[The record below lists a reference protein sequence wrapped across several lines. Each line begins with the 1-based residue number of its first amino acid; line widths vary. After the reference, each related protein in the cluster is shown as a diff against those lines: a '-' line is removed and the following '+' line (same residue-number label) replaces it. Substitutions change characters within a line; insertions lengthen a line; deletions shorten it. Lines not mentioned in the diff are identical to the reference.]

1 MSGVGTTVNG
11 VPQWYERCGCG
22 EYEEIGGF
30 VTFDERC
37 RECFI
42 ANKNPWKSDES
53 EEVR

>member
-1 MSGVGTTVNG
+1 MSGVCMVVNG
-11 VPQWYERCGCG
+11 VPQQYERCGCG